1 MLFFDKLGMKIFD
14 VLRVKVQG
22 GSLRIYVQKKVG
34 QYETQDSVNDLI
46 KLEEEIGLYEQNT
59 LKNFQVRIDFAK
71 KKLQEIT
78 NKLKIENKTIVG
90 YGAPTKAT
98 TLMSY
103 FDIGK
108 GIIDYIV
115 DDNPLKQGKVL
126 PLYHTPIYHPDRLL
140 LCQQQDPN
148 LELVTVDDQK
158 ESFQYLKEAYESC
171 KREQDLMGSPTSQ
184 NSDVTSPRGISK
196 RFIENGER

>member
-1 MLFFDKLGMKIFD
+1 MYK
-14 VLRVKVQG
+14 
-22 GSLRIYVQKKVG
+22 KKVG
-34 QYETQDSVNDLI
+34 QYKTQNSVNDLI
-46 KLEEEIGLYEQNT
+46 KLEEKIGLYEQNT

-108 GIIDYIV
+108 GVIDYIV
-115 DDNPLKQGKVL
+115 DDNTLKQGKVL

-140 LCQQQDPN
+140 DEFPDYILILSWNFAEPIMKN
-148 LELVTVDDQK
+148 LK
-158 ESFQYLKEAYESC
+158 WY
-171 KREQDLMGSPTSQ
+171 
-184 NSDVTSPRGISK
+184 SDRGGK
-196 RFIENGER
+196 FIVPLPEPLII